1 MEPRDEKLQLPIEDR
16 LTDEQREKICA
27 IDGLSI
33 GAYPRAMCTLVAL
46 EMKPATEVDIFSWND
61 PPEKVRAVLEAAGLK
76 VAEKLVDTK
85 KNNVRLIIAQD
96 EAVLIEMKGLSAEHD
111 HRRYGE
117 LMGFSATMI
126 DAFERKQ
133 GRLPDKERPQES
145 AAQIFEVKLSKDG
158 LADEMEVLRRWEQGI
173 KRYAPETY
181 KELVKSYQ
189 R

>member
-1 MEPRDEKLQLPIEDR
+1 M
-16 LTDEQREKICA
+16 TDEQREKIRA
-27 IDGLSI
+27 IDSLSI
-33 GAYPRAMCTLVAL
+33 GAYPRAMCVLVAL
-46 EMKPATEVDIFSWND
+46 EIKPATEIDIFPWND
-61 PPEKVRAVLEAAGLK
+61 PPEKVRAILEATGLK
-76 VAEKLVDTK
+76 IAEKSVDTK
-85 KNNVRLIIAQD
+85 KKSVRLIIAKD
-96 EAVLIEMKGLSAEHD
+96 EKVLQEMKELSPIRD

-158 LADEMEVLRRWEQGI
+158 LADEMEVLRRWEQGV

-181 KELVKSYQ
+181 KELVKLYQ
-189 R
+189 KQS